1 MCDSLRQHV
10 LANLSDLPVH
20 YNSFVLHVIEDYQRL
35 KTEKKD
41 LERKLQGEE
50 RCHHADCDESHQAA
64 LTWPTVDGPRPPADA
79 NSRFIVPIDHG
90 DGQNSEKKR
99 NFAGKLLSL
108 LSRID
113 TGYSRK
119 WSRNVQSQTIEGS
132 STCESNYEYLG
143 IMLTK
148 LAPGHHESQRPS
160 SQLSW
165 HNGVVAA
172 SQLNDHSR
180 PH

>member
-1 MCDSLRQHV
+1 MQ
-10 LANLSDLPVH
+10 

-50 RCHHADCDESHQAA
+50 RCHHADFDESHQAA
-64 LTWPTVDGPRPPADA
+64 LTWPTVDGPRPPADV
-79 NSRFIVPIDHG
+79 NSRFLVPIDHG
-90 DGQNSEKKR
+90 DGQNLEKKR
-99 NFAGKLLSL
+99 NLAGKLLSL

-113 TGYSRK
+113 TGYSKK

-148 LAPGHHESQRPS
+148 LAPESP
-160 SQLSW
+160 
-165 HNGVVAA
+165 
-172 SQLNDHSR
+172 
-180 PH
+180 